1 MKHEDIKK
9 VLEEDNYIGEDVTV
23 CGWIRTIRK
32 TKNMSFIELND
43 GTSLTNLQIVMEN
56 NALDENLKVG
66 ASIAVTGKV
75 VKSLNKSQKVEIN
88 ASSIKVI
95 GKCPND
101 YPIQKKKQNLES
113 LRDIPHLRV
122 RTNTFN
128 AVFRIRSVIAASIH
142 EYFHQNNFIYINTP
156 ILTGSNCEGAGEMFR
171 ATTLDLDE
179 ISKMAYNPNLNKEDF
194 FGKRMNLTLS
204 GQLEAEAFASGL
216 GKVYTFGPSFR
227 AENSNTKHHAAE
239 FWIIEPEIAFA
250 SLDEVVE
257 IVIDI
262 VKYIFGR
269 VLTECSKEVEY
280 LTNFYDSELYNRLT
294 KLVEEDFA
302 TLDYTEAIEILKKAG
317 TNFEYPV
324 YWGCDLK
331 SEHIKYL
338 IKVIYKNPFFI
349 ANYPKELKP
358 FYTKLNPDGLTV
370 ASSDLYFPGIGD
382 IIGAS
387 QKEDDFDLLEKRI
400 EELHMTKEDYEWYLD
415 LRKYGS
421 VPHSGFGMGLERL
434 TMYATGM
441 DNIRD
446 TIAFPRVRTKN
457 FKL

>member
-227 AENSNTKHHAAE
+227 AENSNTSCGR
-239 FWIIEPEIAFA
+239 I
-250 SLDEVVE
+250 LD
-257 IVIDI
+257 
-262 VKYIFGR
+262 
-269 VLTECSKEVEY
+269 
-280 LTNFYDSELYNRLT
+280 N
-294 KLVEEDFA
+294 
-302 TLDYTEAIEILKKAG
+302 
-317 TNFEYPV
+317 
-324 YWGCDLK
+324 
-331 SEHIKYL
+331 
-338 IKVIYKNPFFI
+338 
-349 ANYPKELKP
+349 
-358 FYTKLNPDGLTV
+358 
-370 ASSDLYFPGIGD
+370 
-382 IIGAS
+382 
-387 QKEDDFDLLEKRI
+387 
-400 EELHMTKEDYEWYLD
+400 
-415 LRKYGS
+415 
-421 VPHSGFGMGLERL
+421 
-434 TMYATGM
+434 
-441 DNIRD
+441 
-446 TIAFPRVRTKN
+446 
-457 FKL
+457 

>member
-9 VLEEDNYIGEDVTV
+9 VLEEDRYIGEDITI

-43 GTSLTNLQIVMEN
+43 GTSLTNLQIVTKN
-56 NALDENLKVG
+56 NDLEENLKVG
-66 ASIAVTGKV
+66 ASIMVTGKV
-75 VKSLNKSQKVEIN
+75 VSSLNKNQKVEIN
-88 ASSIKVI
+88 ASIIKVI
-95 GKCPND
+95 GKCPYD

-239 FWIIEPEIAFA
+239 FWLIEPEIAFA

-257 IVIDI
+257 IVVDI
-262 VKYIFGR
+262 VKYIFR
-269 VLTECSKEVEY
+269 QVLTECSKEIEY
-280 LTNFYDSELYNRLT
+280 LTSFYDSELYNRLT

-302 TLDYTEAIEILKKAG
+302 TLDYTEAIKILKRAG

>member
-338 IKVIYKNPFFI
+338 IKVIYKNPLFESMIFLI
-349 ANYPKELKP
+349 
-358 FYTKLNPDGLTV
+358 
-370 ASSDLYFPGIGD
+370 
-382 IIGAS
+382 
-387 QKEDDFDLLEKRI
+387 
-400 EELHMTKEDYEWYLD
+400 LHCEVNLSYK
-415 LRKYGS
+415 
-421 VPHSGFGMGLERL
+421 
-434 TMYATGM
+434 
-441 DNIRD
+441 
-446 TIAFPRVRTKN
+446 
-457 FKL
+457 